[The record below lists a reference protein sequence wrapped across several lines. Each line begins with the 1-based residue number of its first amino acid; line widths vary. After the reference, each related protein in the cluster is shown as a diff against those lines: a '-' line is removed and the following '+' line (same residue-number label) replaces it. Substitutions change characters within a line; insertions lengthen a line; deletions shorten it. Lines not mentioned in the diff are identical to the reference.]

1 MQQKRYANKRI
12 MTEIVPEQKWWDAE
26 DYHQQ
31 CACPAPSTL
40 PRSGCETCMHAVT
53 WQRFEVC
60 CPKDLSSEQLEEVGS
75 CAGTW

>member
-31 CACPAPSTL
+31 CACPAPSTECHAAITKTCTRAL
-40 PRSGCETCMHAVT
+40 HLVEHCSMWPRC
-53 WQRFEVC
+53 
-60 CPKDLSSEQLEEVGS
+60 L
-75 CAGTW
+75 